1 MERES
6 GYLKKTYFIILLI
19 IAIVSLV
26 VAVASPFVWRESV
39 DNTNREQSEKI
50 NENTESIKR
59 LQEELRAL
67 DELKFNLKQ
76 YMYQKGYKYIEL
88 KENY

>member
-1 MERES
+1 M
-6 GYLKKTYFIILLI
+6 LI
-19 IAIVSLV
+19 IAIVSLT

-39 DNTNREQSEKI
+39 DNINREQSEKI
-50 NENTESIKR
+50 SENADNIKR
-59 LQEELRAL
+59 IQEELRAL

-88 KENY
+88 KNGD